1 MLSTTSPDLELE
13 VPKGAAAVTHTVVSC
28 RDREHVVREDEL
40 AVEEPL
46 EIRLGGRSLAV
57 TMRTPGQDDEL
68 VAGFLFAERVIA
80 GPDDLDVIQHYAG
93 PEDDPRIGNVIN
105 VLLRRPGPVLEKRL
119 QRNFFT
125 SSACG
130 LCGKATLDAI
140 DVELPPVAGHLAV
153 PLDLLY
159 GLAPALA
166 AAQATFGRT
175 GGLHAAGLFDAAG
188 RLLALRED
196 VGRHNAVDK
205 VVGHALLSGGLPLSR
220 HILMVSGRASFEI
233 VQKALVAR
241 IPVVAAVSAPSSL
254 AVQLAQAGGMTLV
267 GFLRERRLNVYAGH
281 HRIAPPPAAETR
293 SEPHAG

>member
-1 MLSTTSPDLELE
+1 
-13 VPKGAAAVTHTVVSC
+13 
-28 RDREHVVREDEL
+28 
-40 AVEEPL
+40 
-46 EIRLGGRSLAV
+46 
-57 TMRTPGQDDEL
+57 
-68 VAGFLFAERVIA
+68 
-80 GPDDLDVIQHYAG
+80 
-93 PEDDPRIGNVIN
+93 
-105 VLLRRPGPVLEKRL
+105 
-119 QRNFFT
+119 
-125 SSACG
+125 
-130 LCGKATLDAI
+130 
-140 DVELPPVAGHLAV
+140 
-153 PLDLLY
+153 
-159 GLAPALA
+159 A

-220 HILMVSGRASFEI
+220 HILMVSGRASFEL